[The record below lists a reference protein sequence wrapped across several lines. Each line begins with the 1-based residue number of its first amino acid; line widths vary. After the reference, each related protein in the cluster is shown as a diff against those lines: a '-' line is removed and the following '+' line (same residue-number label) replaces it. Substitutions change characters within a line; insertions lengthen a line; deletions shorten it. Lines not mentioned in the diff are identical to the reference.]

1 MKRLPEHPFPE
12 RARAKRGFDPSSS
25 RAVRVIDLSIPIDE
39 ATPFYPGD
47 PEPSVCA
54 AATIARDGFN
64 VSRLELGSHSGTHC
78 DAPVHFLEDGLTLDQ
93 LPLERFIGPGVVVDA
108 TGLEPRGVIDW
119 ERLEPHAE
127 ALGPGVIVLLH
138 TGWDARRRDPSYFEH
153 PYLDGDACERL
164 LGLGV
169 RTIGIDAINLDETP
183 TGELDRATF
192 RCHAAIARAEG
203 VIVEN
208 LTNLQALYGIR
219 PPLVSVLP
227 LHLPGADGAP
237 TRAVALVDPA

>member
-1 MKRLPEHPFPE
+1 
-12 RARAKRGFDPSSS
+12 
-25 RAVRVIDLSIPIDE
+25 VRVVDLSIPIDE
-39 ATPFYPGD
+39 TTPFYPGD
-47 PEPSVCA
+47 PEPRVCA
-54 AATIARDGFN
+54 AATIAEDGFN
-64 VSRLELGSHSGTHC
+64 VSKLDLGSHSGTHC
-78 DAPVHFLEDGLTLDQ
+78 DAPSHFLEDGLTLDQ
-93 LPLERFIGPGVVVDA
+93 LPLERFVGLGIVVDA
-108 TGLEPRGVIDW
+108 TGLDSRGVIGW
-119 ERLEPHAE
+119 ERLEPHAD
-127 ALGPGVIVLLH
+127 ALGLGVMVLLH

-153 PYLDGDACERL
+153 PFLDGDACERL

-183 TGELDRATF
+183 AGELDRATF

-237 TRAVALVDPA
+237 ARAVALVDAG

>member
-1 MKRLPEHPFPE
+1 MH
-12 RARAKRGFDPSSS
+12 
-25 RAVRVIDLSIPIDE
+25 VVDLSIPLD
-39 ATPFYPGD
+39 ASTPFYPGD
-47 PEPSVCA
+47 PEPRVCA
-54 AATIARDGFN
+54 ATTIARDGFN

-93 LPLERFIGPGVVVDA
+93 LPLERFLGPGVVVDA
-108 TGLEPRGVIDW
+108 TGLEPRGAIGW
-119 ERLEPHAE
+119 ERLAPYAE
-127 ALGPGVIVLLH
+127 SLQPGTIVLLH

-153 PYLDGDACERL
+153 PFLDGDACERL

-183 TGELDRATF
+183 SGELDRATF
-192 RCHAAIARAEG
+192 RCHAAIARSEG

-208 LTNLQALYGIR
+208 LTNLQALYGMR

-237 TRAVALVDPA
+237 CRAVAIVDGG